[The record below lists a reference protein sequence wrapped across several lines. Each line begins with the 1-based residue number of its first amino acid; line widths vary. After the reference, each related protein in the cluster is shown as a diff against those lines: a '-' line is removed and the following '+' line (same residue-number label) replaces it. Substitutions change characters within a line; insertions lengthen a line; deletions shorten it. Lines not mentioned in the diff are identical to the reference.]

1 VPAGHRRRRARARR
15 TLCRRPRVRR
25 AAHFTRNRHCSSL
38 TDRGPLQYQL
48 AALDPATA
56 IELFEASAS
65 PAHGGRTSPTAAR
78 PRANPL
84 ALIEL
89 PLAGHPAT
97 RRGDPLP
104 LTDRL
109 AQAFAAR
116 FAELPESARWL
127 PLVAAVDDEEKVSEV
142 LRAGGLAFGSGT
154 LASDGLEPAAD
165 AAVVELEVQTVRFR
179 YR

>member
-1 VPAGHRRRRARARR
+1 V
-15 TLCRRPRVRR
+15 
-25 AAHFTRNRHCSSL
+25 
-38 TDRGPLQYQL
+38 
-48 AALDPATA
+48 TA

-89 PLAGHPAT
+89 PLAGQPAT

-104 LTDRL
+104 LIDRL
-109 AQAFAAR
+109 AQPFAAR
-116 FAELPESARWL
+116 FAELPESAGWL
-127 PLVAAVDDEEKVSEV
+127 LLVAAVDKEEKVSEV

-179 YR
+179 YPLMRSAVLVHAGLRHPHRVHEVLAATLGEPWPVRCAITRRCSSVSTRT